1 MLLHVP
7 AWWTAKVEAVDIFSF
22 FSTLSPYISA
32 LTLLKKKNN
41 NSIELFILI
50 GLKEPESRAVTC
62 AGGPRCPGTAVAA
75 TCIVLQEPW
84 QEAALQ
90 PQQTFRPLA
99 ASSVDFFSGTHALG
113 LCPKPPLRQ
122 ASGYWS
128 AKELF
133 FFSSLSNLLHR
144 TMRILPASVTARRLF
159 WLSWSNMAAH
169 LLKSKTKRKQALWF
183 KTERVNW
190 MVLSGWQ
197 QGEAQSPLH
206 WVISMLV
213 LAINNLFNQ

>member
-1 MLLHVP
+1 M
-7 AWWTAKVEAVDIFSF
+7 
-22 FSTLSPYISA
+22 
-32 LTLLKKKNN
+32 
-41 NSIELFILI
+41 
-50 GLKEPESRAVTC
+50 TC
-62 AGGPRCPGTAVAA
+62 AGGPRCPGTAVAD
-75 TCIVLQEPW
+75 TCFVLQEPW

-90 PQQTFRPLA
+90 PQQTCRPLA

-128 AKELF
+128 AEELF
-133 FFSSLSNLLHR
+133 FVSSLSNLLHR
-144 TMRILPASVTARRLF
+144 TMRILPAGRLF
-159 WLSWSNMAAH
+159 LLSWSNMAAH
-169 LLKSKTKRKQALWF
+169 LLKSKAKRKQALRF